1 MPDIAATLRDA
12 AMQLEAVSDT
22 PRLDAELLM
31 AHVLNMERG
40 QMLLRKMADPAP
52 ALFGPA
58 LLRRMAHEP
67 IAYIIG
73 ETEFWSLPIRV
84 TPDVL
89 IPRSDSETLI
99 EAALAEYK
107 DHKPRRILD
116 LGTGSGA
123 LLCAALSEWPQ
134 AHGVAIDASASALCM
149 AQQNLQQLNITKRCT
164 LHHLSWRDKGWQKQI
179 AERFDLILCNPPYVE
194 DTAALDRQVRAYEPY
209 DALFSGA
216 QGLDDYRILI
226 PQIADLLTPKGLA
239 IFELGQGQLPAVSNF
254 AEQAG
259 LKWTAR
265 KDLCAI
271 DRAIILRAN

>member
-31 AHVLNMERG
+31 AHVLNMPRG
-40 QMLLRKMADPAP
+40 RMLLLKMADPAP

-58 LLRRMAHEP
+58 LLRRLAHEP
-67 IAYIIG
+67 IAYITG
-73 ETEFWSLPIRV
+73 QAEFWSLPLSI

-99 EAALAEYK
+99 EAALAEFK

-116 LGTGSGA
+116 LGTGSGG

-134 AHGVAIDASASALCM
+134 AQGVAIDASASALVV
-149 AQQNLQQLNITKRCT
+149 AQNNVHQLDVAERCT
-164 LHHLSWRDKGWQKQI
+164 LHHLSWRNIGWKKQI

-194 DTAALDRQVRAYEPY
+194 DAAALDRQVRAYEPHE
-209 DALFSGA
+209 ALFSGA

-226 PQIADLLTPKGLA
+226 PQIPDLLAPKGLA
-239 IFELGQGQLPAVSNF
+239 IFELGQGQLPAISSF

-271 DRAIILRAN
+271 DRAIILRGK